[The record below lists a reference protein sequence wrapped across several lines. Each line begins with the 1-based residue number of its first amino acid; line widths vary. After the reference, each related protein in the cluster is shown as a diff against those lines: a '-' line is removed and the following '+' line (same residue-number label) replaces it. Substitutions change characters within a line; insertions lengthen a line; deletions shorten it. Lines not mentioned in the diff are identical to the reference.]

1 MRLDAQEE
9 NDAAV
14 LHIDWAEQHKLT
26 EVTEIQSSYFI
37 GRYKYD
43 NYTGYAKTKGKKKFV
58 FADTHL
64 HLNIETV

>member
-14 LHIDWAEQHKLT
+14 LHIDWTEQHKLT

-37 GRYKYD
+37 GRYNYD
-43 NYTGYAKTKGKKKFV
+43 NYAYTRGKKKFV
-58 FADTHL
+58 FAETHL